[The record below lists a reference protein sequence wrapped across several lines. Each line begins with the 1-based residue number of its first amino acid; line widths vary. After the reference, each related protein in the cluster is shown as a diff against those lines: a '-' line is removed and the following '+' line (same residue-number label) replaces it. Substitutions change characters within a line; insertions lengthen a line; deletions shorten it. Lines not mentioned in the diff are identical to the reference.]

1 MRVQGSGWAA
11 GHGQRGAGVGTS
23 RSVMS
28 MARTAPAA
36 QEGSIRQQQDGGT
49 ALRLPLLLPSADK
62 ANYRAARRVELTS
75 GCTAAVHQGLA
86 SPPSTAPRRSA
97 CDGLTWC
104 GVAAP
109 CPSLSPRAHRA
120 RPLLAALLRCGTLG
134 CSAAP
139 EPPGAVLPAG
149 PCGGP
154 GAFLPAVT
162 PGPHG
167 PWDPDLQ
174 MPQGDEV
181 TWGSSAM
188 AMGTLH
194 HHQDDVLLI
203 FLLVLILVLL
213 FLHHFVP

>member
-1 MRVQGSGWAA
+1 MTQKVSWCHGSALCWQHEEKESTVRVQGSGWAA

-75 GCTAAVHQGLA
+75 GCTAAVHQGPA

-134 CSAAP
+134 LCSTRAPRCGAACRALRWSRGFSAGSYP
-139 EPPGAVLPAG
+139 RATRTLGPRPPDAPR
-149 PCGGP
+149 
-154 GAFLPAVT
+154 
-162 PGPHG
+162 
-167 PWDPDLQ
+167 
-174 MPQGDEV
+174 
-181 TWGSSAM
+181 
-188 AMGTLH
+188 
-194 HHQDDVLLI
+194 
-203 FLLVLILVLL
+203 
-213 FLHHFVP
+213 